1 LKRWWALLALPVMAA
16 CGEEG
21 PTEVGAGLL
30 PPDAVRTF
38 EVILEAHQYM
48 VYDTAFG
55 LYSDPA
61 DAAFMVVA
69 NQFDG
74 ALDAHGLARWA
85 MPQWITVT
93 DTLGAVQVD
102 SMPRFVRGEVRVVV
116 DTLRSG
122 SPPVRLALYRTA
134 EPWDSRA
141 TWTYRTDVAGT
152 RTRWNVPGG
161 RGGVLI
167 DTATWVARTDT
178 VARDTLRFRVDSATM
193 ALWADTANAARGA
206 LFVAETGGARVRLGL
221 PMLTVQAR
229 SRFRPD
235 TLIEAF
241 TGLQRKTY
249 VFAPEQPES
258 ASQPRVGGTP
268 AWRTIVQLRERL
280 DTLTFACPGVPNCRA
295 RLGDVTINY
304 AALQLQPVP
313 SPAGFRPEAD
323 LSIGAYTLLPTA
335 LVPLQ
340 RSPMVEFMGS
350 VTVPASRFLA
360 PDTPGTERP
369 VTELPVTELLRRTTM
384 RPGEVPAGAM
394 VPTHFALTQPL
405 DPLFGFGAFES
416 MPRLRLVVTIVQELQ
431 LP

>member
-1 LKRWWALLALPVMAA
+1 LKRWWALLALPILAA

-38 EVILEAHQYM
+38 ELILEPHQYM
-48 VYDTAFG
+48 VFDTAFG

-61 DAAFMVVA
+61 DMPFMVVA

-74 ALDAHGLARWA
+74 ALDSHGLARFA
-85 MPQWITVT
+85 LPNFITVI
-93 DTLGAVQVD
+93 DTLGTVQIDTV
-102 SMPRFVRGEVRVVV
+102 PRFVRGEVRVVV

-134 EPWDSRA
+134 EPWDVNA
-141 TWTYRTDVAGT
+141 TWTYRTDVDGV
-152 RTRWNVPGG
+152 RTPWNVPGG

-178 VARDTLRFRVDSATM
+178 LAVDTLRFRVDSATL
-193 ALWADTANAARGA
+193 AIWADTANPARGA
-206 LFVAETGGARVRLGL
+206 LFVAETGGARVRIGV
-221 PMLTVQAR
+221 PQLTVEAR
-229 SRFRPD
+229 SQFRPD
-235 TLIEAF
+235 TLYEAF
-241 TGLQRKTY
+241 APLQRKTF
-249 VFAPEQPES
+249 VFSPEQPDIVS
-258 ASQPRVGGTP
+258 TPRVGGTP
-268 AWRTIVQLRERL
+268 AWRTIFRLRERM
-280 DTLTFACPGVPNCRA
+280 DTLTFACPGVPNCRI
-295 RLGDVTINY
+295 RLGDATINY

-313 SPAGFRPEAD
+313 PPAGFRPEAD
-323 LSIGAYTLLPTA
+323 LAIGAYTLLPTA

-340 RSPMVEFMGS
+340 RSPMMEFMGT

-360 PDTPGTERP
+360 PDAP
-369 VTELPVTELLRRTTM
+369 VSELPVTELFRRTAM
-384 RPGEVPAGAM
+384 RPENVPAGAT

-405 DPLFGFGAFES
+405 DPLFGFGTFES
-416 MPRLRLVVTIVQELQ
+416 MPRLRLVVTTVQELQ